1 MANQLGNLVESIKSK
16 VRSLK
21 KSKKP
26 YVKMDKS
33 ASVKVEIRSR
43 QARKLIDKTLKV
55 ADRPGKR
62 SRQHNVVCPAP
73 PVPRNPSVGS
83 ANEVV
88 NGEDVRELVRVG
100 SKRDAGT
107 KVEMVKVDGLKEEGK
122 LGASGMRRSYTVGFE
137 RIRRID
143 EDKPCEFEE
152 EEDHHVQA
160 RGNIRDQLL
169 YPRSKT

>member
-1 MANQLGNLVESIKSK
+1 MA
-16 VRSLK
+16 
-21 KSKKP
+21 
-26 YVKMDKS
+26 
-33 ASVKVEIRSR
+33 
-43 QARKLIDKTLKV
+43 
-55 ADRPGKR
+55 
-62 SRQHNVVCPAP
+62 CPAP

-88 NGEDVRELVRVG
+88 SGEDVRELVRVA

-107 KVEMVKVDGLKEEGK
+107 KVEIVKVDGLKEEGK
-122 LGASGMRRSYTVGFE
+122 RTVGASGMRRSYTVGFG

-160 RGNIRDQLL
+160 NGNIRNQQL
-169 YPRSKT
+169 YPRSKTYVVKRRNLVYH